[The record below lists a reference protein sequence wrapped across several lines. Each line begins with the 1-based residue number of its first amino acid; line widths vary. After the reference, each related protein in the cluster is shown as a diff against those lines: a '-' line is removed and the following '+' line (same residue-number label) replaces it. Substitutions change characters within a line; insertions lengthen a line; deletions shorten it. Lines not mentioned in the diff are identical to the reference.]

1 MPDQQKETKLLE
13 DVAPS
18 VLARR
23 KMESDQ
29 QKREE
34 EEIRIQQMIE
44 EAKLADPDAP
54 IELVREIVYQQLQQK
69 KLERAQEGAN

>member
-34 EEIRIQQMIE
+34 EEIRI
-44 EAKLADPDAP
+44 
-54 IELVREIVYQQLQQK
+54 
-69 KLERAQEGAN
+69 